1 MSTISWQILDHGA
14 WCTQETMSTGF
25 SVIKSLVFFYIQL
38 ALFPKHFLSFAA
50 QILCGWLR
58 LAYNYTSKLLE
69 DVKEIT

>member
-1 MSTISWQILDHGA
+1 
-14 WCTQETMSTGF
+14 MSTGF